1 MTFQAR
7 CGIYP
12 AVDLVLVQI
21 IPPVGQRKFR
31 GIFVLVARLQFI
43 LMRMAVGAKGLRV
56 ADRAG
61 PALLFGVK
69 PVPLREI
76 ARMVQRRPPVLVAVA
91 AEGSCC
97 QFNGV
102 LHRNT

>member
-1 MTFQAR
+1 M
-7 CGIYP
+7 
-12 AVDLVLVQI
+12 
-21 IPPVGQRKFR
+21 GQRPLG
-31 GIFVLVARLQFI
+31 GILVLVARLQFI

-61 PALLFGVK
+61 PALLLGVK

-91 AEGSCC
+91 AERELLSV
-97 QFNGV
+97 QRGV
-102 LHRNT
+102 APQYLTVWAQA